1 MANSYEKINYSL
13 RPAKTIERKMFCE
26 AMHKLSHFQN
36 IETYQYV
43 GFGSTYFSDFTLIH
57 RMLGIKKMT
66 SIEKDIQNSQR
77 FRFNKPYSCI
87 EMIFKFSNDALNDI
101 DWSVPV
107 ILWLDY
113 DSKLN
118 YDMFKDI
125 NTFFSQ
131 ACPSSMF
138 ILTIDI
144 KPDEPP
150 KEKKMTNKEKKVFR
164 RKELIKRVGHIKL
177 PDNIYKRAL
186 GIAGNRKLVYDI
198 VNDQIAEAL
207 SIQNGV
213 IQDPENKINYQQIFN
228 IYYNDGTPMLTIGG
242 IIFQENQRQI
252 VETAKF
258 NDLEFY
264 TDSSKSFK
272 IEVPSLTFKEIYT
285 LNELLPNHVDKGT
298 GKIDPSMQKKSK
310 LPELSDDDVKKY
322 AKVYR
327 YFPTFAE
334 TNF

>member
-1 MANSYEKINYSL
+1 MTNSYEKINYSL

-66 SIEKDIQNSQR
+66 SIEKDKQNSQR
-77 FRFNKPYSCI
+77 FNFNKPYSCVD
-87 EMIFKFSNDALNDI
+87 MIFKFSNDALNDI
-101 DWSVPV
+101 DWGIQA

-113 DSKLN
+113 DSNLN
-118 YDMFKDI
+118 YNMFKDI

-131 ACPSSMF
+131 AYPSSMF
-138 ILTIDI
+138 ILTVDI

-150 KEKKMTNKEKKVFR
+150 KEKKMANNEKKAFR
-164 RKELIKRVGHIKL
+164 LKELIKRVGHIKL
-177 PDNIYKRAL
+177 PDNIYERSL
-186 GIAGNRKLVYDI
+186 GIDGTRKLVYDI
-198 VNDQIAEAL
+198 INDQIAEAL
-207 SIQNGV
+207 SIRNGV
-213 IQDPENKINYQQIFN
+213 IQDPEDKISYQQIFN

-242 IIFQENQRQI
+242 IIFQERQKKT
-252 VETAKF
+252 VERAKF
-258 NDLEFY
+258 DELEFY
-264 TDSSKSFK
+264 TNSSKSFR
-272 IEVPSLTFKEIYT
+272 IEIPSLTFKEIYT
-285 LNELLPNHVDKGT
+285 LNELLPNHVNIET
-298 GKIDPSMQKKSK
+298 GKIDSSMQTKSK
-310 LPELSDDDVKKY
+310 LPKLSDDDVKKY